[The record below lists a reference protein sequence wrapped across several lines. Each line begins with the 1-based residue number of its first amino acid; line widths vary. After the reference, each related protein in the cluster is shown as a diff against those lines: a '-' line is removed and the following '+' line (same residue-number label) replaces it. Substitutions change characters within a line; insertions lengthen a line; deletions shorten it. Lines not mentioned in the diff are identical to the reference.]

1 MGNSVLLHKD
11 RLSTAA
17 SSQQITPGAHDAEAI
32 KPHAAHILVRS
43 RYQLIYVKHIA
54 KRSCV
59 RRRRVFVSV
68 FTGKSRVFE
77 NRIFVLVIGRKEL
90 LASVIVGLAGIEGSD
105 DRGADRSSKIAPTA
119 TT

>member
-1 MGNSVLLHKD
+1 MGNSVLLRKD

-43 RYQLIYVKHIA
+43 TISVDLRKAYRKTFLCA
-54 KRSCV
+54 KAACLCFCFHGEISRIRESHLCLSY
-59 RRRRVFVSV
+59 RQEGAISVS
-68 FTGKSRVFE
+68 
-77 NRIFVLVIGRKEL
+77 
-90 LASVIVGLAGIEGSD
+90 LAGIEGSD

-119 TT
+119 TI

>member
-43 RYQLIYVKHIA
+43 TISVNLRKAYRKTFLCA
-54 KRSCV
+54 KAACLCFWISRIRESHLCLSYRQEGAISV
-59 RRRRVFVSV
+59 SYRRF
-68 FTGKSRVFE
+68 G
-77 NRIFVLVIGRKEL
+77 G
-90 LASVIVGLAGIEGSD
+90 
-105 DRGADRSSKIAPTA
+105 DRGLR
-119 TT
+119 